1 MAALSI
7 EFECISRFFSLDN
20 AHHPPVLPIS
30 HSRLICSVRN
40 GPQFKRLWSL
50 NIASSRLSIVAEAF
64 GEAFGEALGESL
76 SDSNSA
82 KWIQPAADDGDQVSM
97 WHSCGSMAIIR
108 WISEVWFRFRSTLQI
123 VVGKIAFFLKHEDK
137 VCSLQSD
144 ALYSASHFSSLTG
157 CYWSC
162 FDIGSVLVV

>member
-1 MAALSI
+1 MAALSL

-50 NIASSRLSIVAEAF
+50 NIASSRLSIVA
-64 GEAFGEALGESL
+64 EAFGEALGESL

-123 VVGKIAFFLKHEDK
+123 VVGKVAFFWNTKTKFAH
-137 VCSLQSD
+137 CSLM
-144 ALYSASHFSSLTG
+144 HFTQPHT
-157 CYWSC
+157 
-162 FDIGSVLVV
+162 FPR